1 MLAGTMAKAIK
12 RGDSSNDW
20 GGYGSKAAYINAIAS
35 GQVKR
40 SEMGVGGVKSLF
52 VKAISSVLKT
62 PPVKNAIRNIGDD
75 VADDLVRGLGKA
87 PSATGKTVRV
97 SKQADVY
104 TPQGVFKGKDVFVKK
119 PDLTAK
125 QIEGI
130 AKAQATRQANDW
142 ARLSSAGRRG
152 AAAGGIGGA
161 AGLYAAQKG
170 VGYVKDA
177 VSTAKKRAR
186 GGGKNKK

>member
-1 MLAGTMAKAIK
+1 MARTSK

-40 SEMGVGGVKSLF
+40 SEAGVGGVRKLAAQ
-52 VKAISSVLKT
+52 AIGKLLSA
-62 PPVKNAIRNIGDD
+62 PPVRKTIVNIGDD
-75 VADDLVRGLGKA
+75 VADTLVRGLGKA
-87 PSATGKTVRV
+87 PNPVGRTVKV
-97 SKQADVY
+97 SKKADVY
-104 TPQGVFKGKDVFVKK
+104 TPQGVFKGADVFVKK
-119 PDLTAK
+119 PDLTVR

-152 AAAGGIGGA
+152 AAAGGIVGA
-161 AGLYAAQKG
+161 AGLYGAQKG

-177 VSTAKKRAR
+177 VSAAKKRAR